1 MQLSRYINKGDLNSA
16 RQLFDAMPQR
26 TVVSWNAM
34 ISGFAKWGRTE
45 EALTTAS
52 AVHRSGM
59 KLNETTFS
67 SLLSACARSGSL
79 HLGKQT
85 HCLVFKSGSED
96 FELVGSAL
104 LNFYTSCFDIH
115 AACQL
120 FDLLHGRNP
129 SLWSLMLVSFVR
141 CNLLSDAMDLFD
153 RMPFRDV
160 VSWTALISGYSRS
173 DGECGKALE
182 LFLRMK
188 ASGEVVPNEF
198 TCDSVLRACAQLGSL
213 DYGKMIHGCLT
224 KFGFELDRSIRGA
237 LIDFYCSCDAAND
250 AKRIFEQLDSPCLS
264 TSNALIASL
273 TSMGKIG
280 DAELVFNQMVERN
293 SVSYNLMIKGYALHG
308 RIVDS
313 KSLFEKM
320 PCKNTVSLNAMMSAF
335 LQNGEFEEG
344 LKLFECVKDERNTVT
359 WNSMISGYVH
369 NEQPAEALKLYVVMR
384 HSSIE
389 CSRSTFSALFRACAA
404 IGTLQ
409 QGRMLHAHLCQTP
422 FDSNAY
428 VGTSLVDMYAKCGNI
443 ADARTAFSLIL
454 SPNVASW
461 SALING
467 LSHHGLGME
476 ATLEFGKMLKH
487 RIDPNAV
494 TFVGLLLA
502 CSRAGMVDEGMRF
515 FYSMRDCYGL
525 VPTVEHYTCVVDL
538 LGRSGYIREAENFI
552 REMPIE
558 ADSVVWG
565 ALLSACWFCMDLEV
579 GERVA
584 ERMFCLDS
592 NHLSP
597 YVAMSNIY
605 AKLGRWKEVMKV
617 RKRLRDLKVKRDP
630 GCSWIEVKDTV
641 HVFCVEDRNHPQ
653 RDDIYAVLEDLVA
666 NICFYSESCCTLYS
680 NQNNDV
686 YFPQLR

>member
-1 MQLSRYINKGDLNSA
+1 
-16 RQLFDAMPQR
+16 MPQR

-52 AVHRSGM
+52 AMHRSGM

-96 FELVGSAL
+96 FELVGGAML
-104 LNFYTSCFDIH
+104 HFYTSCFDVH

-120 FDLLHGRNP
+120 FDSLHGRNP
-129 SLWSLMLVSFVR
+129 LLWSLMLVGFVR

-153 RMPFRDV
+153 RMPIRDV
-160 VSWTALISGYSRS
+160 VSWTALISGYSHS
-173 DGECGKALE
+173 DGECGEALE

-188 ASGEVVPNEF
+188 GSGQVVPNEF
-198 TCDSVLRACAQLGSL
+198 TYDSVLRACAKLRSL
-213 DYGKMIHGCLT
+213 DYGKMIHGCII
-224 KFGFELDRSIRGA
+224 KCGFVSDRSIGGA
-237 LIDFYCSCDAAND
+237 LIAFYCSCDAAND
-250 AKRIFEQLDSPCLS
+250 SKKILEQLDSPCLS

-273 TSMGKIG
+273 VSMGKIR
-280 DAELVFNQMVERN
+280 DAELVFNQMVEHN
-293 SVSYNLMIKGYALHG
+293 SVSYNLMIKGYALDG
-308 RIVDS
+308 RIADS

-320 PCKNTVSLNAMMSAF
+320 PCKNTVSSNIMMSVF
-335 LQNGEFEEG
+335 HQNGEFEEG
-344 LKLFECVKDERNTVT
+344 LKLFECIKDERNTVT
-359 WNSMISGYVH
+359 WNSMISGYVQ

-389 CSRSTFSALFRACAA
+389 CSWSTFSALFRACAA

-409 QGRMLHAHLCQTP
+409 QGRILHARLCQTP
-422 FDSNAY
+422 FESNAY
-428 VGTSLVDMYAKCGNI
+428 VGTSLVHMYAKCGNI
-443 ADARTAFSLIL
+443 ADARTAFSLIV

-467 LSHHGLGME
+467 LAHHGLGRE
-476 ATLEFGKMLKH
+476 AILQFGKMLKC

-502 CSRAGMVDEGMRF
+502 CGRAGMVDEGMRF
-515 FYSMRDCYGL
+515 FHSMSDCYGL
-525 VPTVEHYTCVVDL
+525 IPTVEHYTCVVDL
-538 LGRSGYIREAENFI
+538 LGRSGCVKEAEKFI
-552 REMPIE
+552 NEMPIE
-558 ADSVVWG
+558 ADGVVWG

-597 YVAMSNIY
+597 FVAMSNIY
-605 AKLGRWKEVMKV
+605 AKLGRWEEVMKV
-617 RKRLRDLKVKRDP
+617 RKRLRGLKVKKDP

-653 RDDIYAVLEDLVA
+653 RDHIYAVLEDLIA
-666 NICFYSESCCTLYS
+666 NICSYSESCCTLYG